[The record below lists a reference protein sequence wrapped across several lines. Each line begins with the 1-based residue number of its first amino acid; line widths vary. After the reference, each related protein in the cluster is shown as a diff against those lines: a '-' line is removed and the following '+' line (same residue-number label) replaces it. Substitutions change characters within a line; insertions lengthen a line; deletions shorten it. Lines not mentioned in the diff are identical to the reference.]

1 MLWSFTIATDT
12 DDNIFSSIVN
22 ESRNRKARDEAWSYF
37 CDASMF
43 QYAFSTMTLS
53 LSVYLAVL
61 CAILSVK
68 RRRLRRTGRETARG
82 FERKNW
88 RCFPPETS
96 PLVFMALLP
105 LFSLGTQKKLLPFEH
120 GRDSASTQIFE
131 SSVPEPSLPPPI
143 PHLGKY
149 SAMFTSRIL
158 DWDKLPMEGNNRRK
172 SQAVYGQR
180 CNPKRENSTWRFM
193 VASVFGC
200 NKITVSS
207 KEIASRFCQC
217 W

>member
-68 RRRLRRTGRETARG
+68 RRRLRRTGRKAARG
-82 FERKNW
+82 CYLLNMDGTVQVHRYLRVQSLSPPYRPLYLVLGSIQQCSPREYLIEINYRWKGPIAVRVRLHMASGVTQREKIQHGVSWLLQFSAAIRS
-88 RCFPPETS
+88 RFPPKR
-96 PLVFMALLP
+96 LQA
-105 LFSLGTQKKLLPFEH
+105 G
-120 GRDSASTQIFE
+120 SANVDKE
-131 SSVPEPSLPPPI
+131 SSVAI
-143 PHLGKY
+143 
-149 SAMFTSRIL
+149 
-158 DWDKLPMEGNNRRK
+158 
-172 SQAVYGQR
+172 
-180 CNPKRENSTWRFM
+180 
-193 VASVFGC
+193 
-200 NKITVSS
+200 
-207 KEIASRFCQC
+207 
-217 W
+217 

>member
-1 MLWSFTIATDT
+1 
-12 DDNIFSSIVN
+12 
-22 ESRNRKARDEAWSYF
+22 
-37 CDASMF
+37 MF

-105 LFSLGTQKKLLPFEH
+105 YFHLASKSCYLLNMDETGTSCGEPLLT
-120 GRDSASTQIFE
+120 GLASTQIFE

-143 PHLGKY
+143 PRLGKY

-158 DWDKLPMEGNNRRK
+158 D
-172 SQAVYGQR
+172 
-180 CNPKRENSTWRFM
+180 
-193 VASVFGC
+193 
-200 NKITVSS
+200 
-207 KEIASRFCQC
+207 
-217 W
+217 

>member
-1 MLWSFTIATDT
+1 MRIPNHDTFPLKIACVSASARVPNSF
-12 DDNIFSSIVN
+12 V
-22 ESRNRKARDEAWSYF
+22 
-37 CDASMF
+37 CDS
-43 QYAFSTMTLS
+43 
-53 LSVYLAVL
+53 
-61 CAILSVK
+61 K
-68 RRRLRRTGRETARG
+68 RQVAELRRTGREVARG

-143 PHLGKY
+143 PRLGKY

-158 DWDKLPMEGNNRRK
+158 DWDKLPMEGTNRRK
-172 SQAVYGQR
+172 SQAAYGQR
-180 CNPKRENSTWRFM
+180 CNPKRENSTRRFM
-193 VASVFGC
+193 AASVFGC

-217 W
+217 WLGKFCRCTGEYFE